1 MTMTDGTEMDAP
13 VAALRAS
20 HPQGGTSLHAGFNAL
35 KLLEP
40 KPDNIYLL
48 VDGLPTMGDVMPTRP
63 GVNAADRLD
72 HFNRAIRQLPVGV
85 PINIDHVRDGRRSP
99 GGARLL
105 AAVATHGRLDA
116 RSVGGLAVRRRRELE
131 VFSMSFLDA
140 ICCGFGAIILL
151 FIVSRTSEPGRLE
164 QTERDLD
171 GLIAQYQQ
179 ELNDI
184 VGETELVRRNE
195 ATAATDLR
203 TDKERIDDLQ
213 NELETIRLQVLA
225 TTEDTE
231 LTQETQ
237 QRLASA
243 RQSLTEEM
251 RRLLADYRPPLE
263 EYKVGGIPV
272 DSEYIIFLID
282 TSGSMQQYAWD
293 RVQQQ
298 LRETLEVYPT
308 VKGIQV
314 MNDEGEY
321 MFKSY
326 RDEWIPDTPTRR
338 QAILDAMKDWDA
350 FSNSNPREGIL
361 AAIDKFYDPNKK
373 ISLYVYSDDFQ
384 QGSINPVVREID
396 RRNRADASG
405 NRRVRIHAVA
415 FPAVYQMVGE
425 LYTAANFATLMRVVC
440 QRNGGT
446 FIALPLITRESRRA
460 RD

>member
-1 MTMTDGTEMDAP
+1 M
-13 VAALRAS
+13 
-20 HPQGGTSLHAGFNAL
+20 
-35 KLLEP
+35 K
-40 KPDNIYLL
+40 KK
-48 VDGLPTMGDVMPTRP
+48 
-63 GVNAADRLD
+63 
-72 HFNRAIRQLPVGV
+72 
-85 PINIDHVRDGRRSP
+85 
-99 GGARLL
+99 
-105 AAVATHGRLDA
+105 
-116 RSVGGLAVRRRRELE
+116 RREFE

-184 VGETELVRRNE
+184 VGQTEVVRRNE
-195 ATAATDLR
+195 ATTASDLR
-203 TDKERIDDLQ
+203 ADRQSIEELQSQLER
-213 NELETIRLQVLA
+213 IRLQVLA
-225 TTEDTE
+225 TTEDAE
-231 LTQETQ
+231 LTSDVQT
-237 QRLASA
+237 RLAAA
-243 RQSLTEEM
+243 RQTLTEEM

-263 EYKVGGIPV
+263 DYKVGGIPV

-282 TSGSMQQYAWD
+282 TSGSMRQYAWD

-308 VKGIQV
+308 VKGIQI

-326 RDEWIPDTPTRR
+326 RDEWIPDTPTRS
-338 QAILDAMKDWDA
+338 QAILDGLRNWDA

-396 RRNRADASG
+396 RRNQADASG
-405 NRRVRIHAVA
+405 QRRVRIHAVA

-446 FIALPLITRESRRA
+446 FIALPLITREERR

>member
-1 MTMTDGTEMDAP
+1 M
-13 VAALRAS
+13 
-20 HPQGGTSLHAGFNAL
+20 
-35 KLLEP
+35 K
-40 KPDNIYLL
+40 
-48 VDGLPTMGDVMPTRP
+48 
-63 GVNAADRLD
+63 
-72 HFNRAIRQLPVGV
+72 
-85 PINIDHVRDGRRSP
+85 
-99 GGARLL
+99 
-105 AAVATHGRLDA
+105 
-116 RSVGGLAVRRRRELE
+116 RRRTFE

-151 FIVSRTSEPGRLE
+151 FIVSRTSEPQRLE
-164 QTERDLD
+164 ESERDLE
-171 GLIAQYQQ
+171 GLITQYQQ

-184 VGETELVRRNE
+184 IGETELVRRQE

-203 TDKERIDDLQ
+203 SDRERIEDLQ
-213 NELETIRLQVLA
+213 SQLEQIRLEVLA

-231 LTQETQ
+231 LTAEVQ

-243 RQSLTEEM
+243 RQSLSEEM

-282 TSGSMQQYAWD
+282 TSGSMRQYAWD

-338 QAILDAMKDWDA
+338 EAILDALKSWDA

-396 RRNRADASG
+396 RRNQADASG

-425 LYTAANFATLMRVVC
+425 LYTAANFATLMRVIC

-446 FIALPLITRESRRA
+446 FIALPLPSRDDRRS

>member
-1 MTMTDGTEMDAP
+1 M
-13 VAALRAS
+13 
-20 HPQGGTSLHAGFNAL
+20 
-35 KLLEP
+35 K
-40 KPDNIYLL
+40 KK
-48 VDGLPTMGDVMPTRP
+48 
-63 GVNAADRLD
+63 
-72 HFNRAIRQLPVGV
+72 
-85 PINIDHVRDGRRSP
+85 
-99 GGARLL
+99 
-105 AAVATHGRLDA
+105 
-116 RSVGGLAVRRRRELE
+116 RREFE

-164 QTERDLD
+164 QTERDLE
-171 GLIAQYQQ
+171 GLIAQYEQ

-184 VGETELVRRNE
+184 VGQTEVVRRNE
-195 ATAATDLR
+195 ATTSADLR
-203 TDKERIDDLQ
+203 ADQKSIEDLQ
-213 NELETIRLQVLA
+213 AQLERIRLQVLA
-225 TTEDTE
+225 TTEDAE
-231 LTQETQ
+231 LTQEVQT
-237 QRLASA
+237 RLAAA

-282 TSGSMQQYAWD
+282 TSGSMRQYAWD

-338 QAILDAMKDWDA
+338 QAILDALQDWDA

-361 AAIDKFYDPNKK
+361 AAIDKFYDPGKK

-396 RRNRADASG
+396 RRNQADASG
-405 NRRVRIHAVA
+405 QRRVRIHAVA

-446 FIALPLITRESRRA
+446 FIALPLITREERR

>member
-1 MTMTDGTEMDAP
+1 M
-13 VAALRAS
+13 
-20 HPQGGTSLHAGFNAL
+20 
-35 KLLEP
+35 K
-40 KPDNIYLL
+40 
-48 VDGLPTMGDVMPTRP
+48 
-63 GVNAADRLD
+63 
-72 HFNRAIRQLPVGV
+72 
-85 PINIDHVRDGRRSP
+85 
-99 GGARLL
+99 
-105 AAVATHGRLDA
+105 
-116 RSVGGLAVRRRRELE
+116 RRREFE
-131 VFSMSFLDA
+131 IFSMSFLDA
-140 ICCGFGAIILL
+140 ICCGFGAMILL
-151 FIVSRTSEPGRLE
+151 FLVIRTGEPRRLE
-164 QTERDLD
+164 QAERDLD
-171 GLIAQYQQ
+171 GLIAQYEQ
-179 ELNDI
+179 ELNEI
-184 VGETELVRRNE
+184 VGETERVRRQE
-195 ATAATDLR
+195 VST
-203 TDKERIDDLQ
+203 TDKLTVDKKSVQDLQAQLERIRAQVLSVEDPT
-213 NELETIRLQVLA
+213 LETEQN
-225 TTEDTE
+225 
-231 LTQETQ
+231 
-237 QRLASA
+237 RLASA
-243 RQSLTEEM
+243 KQTLSEEM
-251 RRLLADYRPPLE
+251 KRLLADYRPPIE
-263 EYKVGGIPV
+263 DYKVGGIPV

-282 TSGSMQQYAWD
+282 TSGSMQQYQWG

-338 QAILDAMKDWDA
+338 EAILDALKNWDA

-396 RRNRADASG
+396 RRNQADASG

-425 LYTAANFATLMRVVC
+425 LYTAAAFATLMRVVC

-446 FIALPLITRESRRA
+446 FIALPLTQREERRN